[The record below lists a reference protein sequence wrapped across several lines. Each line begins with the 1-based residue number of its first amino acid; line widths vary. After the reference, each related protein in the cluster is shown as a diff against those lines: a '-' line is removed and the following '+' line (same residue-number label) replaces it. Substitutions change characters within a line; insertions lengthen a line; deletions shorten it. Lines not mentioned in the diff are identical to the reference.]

1 MIENRKKES
10 IMMYGI
16 GYGGF
21 GFFMMFGLFLLLVL
35 VIIGVYFIVHHFTNS
50 NAKEGTRSGD
60 KALEI
65 LHERYARGEIDE
77 EEYNRKKAELRKL

>member
-1 MIENRKKES
+1 
-10 IMMYGI
+10 MMYGI

-60 KALEI
+60 RALEI
-65 LHERYARGEIDE
+65 LYERYARGEIDD
-77 EEYNRKKAELRKL
+77 EEYNQKKSGVAKVIAKT

>member
-1 MIENRKKES
+1 
-10 IMMYGI
+10 MMYGI
-16 GYGGF
+16 GYGGGF
-21 GFFMMFGLFLLLVL
+21 GFFMIFGLFLLLVL

-50 NAKEGTRSGD
+50 NVKEGTRSGN

>member
-1 MIENRKKES
+1 
-10 IMMYGI
+10 MMYGI

-35 VIIGVYFIVHHFTNS
+35 VIIGIYFIIRHFSKS
-50 NAKEGTRSGD
+50 NAKEGPGSGE

-77 EEYNRKKAELRKL
+77 EEYNRKKSELQRL

>member
-1 MIENRKKES
+1 M
-10 IMMYGI
+10 MMYGI
-16 GYGGF
+16 GYGSGF
-21 GFFMMFGLFLLLVL
+21 GFFMIFGLFLLLVL
-35 VIIGVYFIVHHFTNS
+35 VIIGIYFIVHHFTNS
-50 NAKEGTRSGD
+50 NEKEKNPSGD

>member
-21 GFFMMFGLFLLLVL
+21 GFFIMFGLFLLLVL